1 MENTEKYLEK
11 IDEANEA
18 LNKTIKAFD
27 NETNSKFHKFL
38 LNKVNLIKND
48 LEVYKYKN
56 VQNINIVIGTAISR
70 QNNINLILEMHY
82 QVII

>member
-38 LNKVNLIKND
+38 LNKINLMKND

>member
-82 QVII
+82 QVIN